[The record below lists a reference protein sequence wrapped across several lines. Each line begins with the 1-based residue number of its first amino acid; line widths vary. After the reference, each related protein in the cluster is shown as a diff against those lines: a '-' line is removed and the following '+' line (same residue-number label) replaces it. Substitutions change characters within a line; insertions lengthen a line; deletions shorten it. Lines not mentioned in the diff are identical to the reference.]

1 MPHSPLLTPAAII
14 ARHAEQITA
23 EIDGEVVVM
32 GLAQGKY
39 IGLDDVAST
48 LWRLLEQP
56 QSVQHLCDLLAQ
68 QYRGD
73 AAEISA
79 DVLAFLGE
87 LLELGLIQV
96 DAAQDL

>member
-1 MPHSPLLTPAAII
+1 MPHSPLLTPATII

-68 QYRGD
+68 HYRGD

-96 DAAQDL
+96 DAAQNL

>member
-1 MPHSPLLTPAAII
+1 MSDAPMLSLNSIV

-56 QSVQHLCDLLAQ
+56 QQVQALCDLLAQ
-68 QYRGD
+68 HYRGD
-73 AAEISA
+73 AAEMNA
-79 DVLAFLGE
+79 DVLAFLEE
-87 LLELGLIQV
+87 LQALGLIQI
-96 DAAQDL
+96 DGAQ